1 VHGVQSAPGLGV
13 ISLGSDLRILIASKP
28 VDFRKGINGLAALV
42 SPALGANPY
51 SGDIYVFRSKRND
64 RLKMIVWNGSG
75 MVLLTKVLED
85 RRLPGRRFTMEWFV
99 LAPANW
105 RFCSMAWTGQE
116 WRKSSIVA
124 NICRGI
130 LTFWSA

>member
-1 VHGVQSAPGLGV
+1 V

-42 SPALGANPY
+42 STALGANPY

-64 RLKMIVWNGSG
+64 RLKLVVWDGSG

-85 RRLPGRRFTMEWFV
+85 RRFTWPAVHDGSVRLGASE
-99 LAPANW
+99 LALLLDGLD
-105 RFCSMAWTGQE
+105 WTRLE
-116 WRKSSIVA
+116 KKPVKRPTKIA
-124 NICRGI
+124 
-130 LTFWSA
+130 